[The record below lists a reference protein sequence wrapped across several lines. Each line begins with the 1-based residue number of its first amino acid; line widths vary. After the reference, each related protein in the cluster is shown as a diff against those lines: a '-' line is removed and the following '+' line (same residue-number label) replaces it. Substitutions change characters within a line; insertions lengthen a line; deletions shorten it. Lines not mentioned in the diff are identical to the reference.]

1 MTPDWH
7 PLEER
12 WCTSRYALTD
22 LHAGHKA
29 GVPGRGAGRVLP
41 EYTSVASEMGPIFKG
56 RWLPGRTVLKAI
68 ERGSQGVSS
77 FLNRAFIMSKG
88 KEEERKKWTQQMK
101 HKAGQRDAVRV
112 RQGQWNLAAG
122 LPVGALGPV
131 WPPCE
136 LGGGGMVLVTMEDLE
151 AKEETADDE
160 VEGKRLCW
168 VVRLQVPLMGQPM
181 LTMKRRRCH
190 ASGQD

>member
-1 MTPDWH
+1 
-7 PLEER
+7 
-12 WCTSRYALTD
+12 
-22 LHAGHKA
+22 
-29 GVPGRGAGRVLP
+29 
-41 EYTSVASEMGPIFKG
+41 MGPIFKG

-77 FLNRAFIMSKG
+77 FLNRAFIMPKG

-160 VEGKRLCW
+160 VEGEETVLGGEIAGALDGTTDVDDEEEAVPRKRP
-168 VVRLQVPLMGQPM
+168 RLDKAIHDL
-181 LTMKRRRCH
+181 
-190 ASGQD
+190 